1 MRIKIYILYMKY
13 IMKYIMKYKTK
24 KKIVFLL
31 IFLFLGIIIMNS
43 VVRKEGLSVG
53 SATATAVN
61 PTPPPRPPPRPT
73 TKAGCQRAHPD
84 WIPYYVY
91 FLKTNP
97 GVDTTNMCNKLLPGE
112 FWFQKDYPG
121 KPGELNHT
129 CCGTPP
135 TDGICRLRNDTHNTL
150 VKKRDCNPKIISRSC
165 FNELGAGWKDKC
177 NAGLPNHTCCVK
189 GG

>member
-1 MRIKIYILYMKY
+1 
-13 IMKYIMKYKTK
+13 MKYIMKYKTK

-61 PTPPPRPPPRPT
+61 PTPPPRPT

-84 WIPYYVY
+84 WIPDYVF
-91 FLKTNP
+91 FLKTKP
-97 GVDTTNMCNKLLPGE
+97 DVDTTNMCNNLLRGKW
-112 FWFQKDYPG
+112 WFQKDYPG

-129 CCGTPP
+129 CCG
-135 TDGICRLRNDTHNTL
+135 
-150 VKKRDCNPKIISRSC
+150 K
-165 FNELGAGWKDKC
+165 
-177 NAGLPNHTCCVK
+177 
-189 GG
+189 